1 MAIINQQNFQIKS
14 GNAWYKLCPFPV
26 GYVYLG
32 YTSTSPASTFGGTWS
47 AMATNRYVR
56 LSNNVT
62 ASGSNTISIDNM
74 PNHGHNIA
82 GYHVVTQTNWGD
94 GHWFGGDYA
103 GNIGMDD
110 YAINV
115 TSQGGGQRVHSQ
127 IPRFICL
134 ETYCLTP
141 FGKEW

>member
-74 PNHGHNIA
+74 PSHGHNLN
-82 GYHVVTQTNWGD
+82 GYYYPIITGWGE
-94 GHWFGGDYA
+94 GIWFGSSTS
-103 GNIGMDD
+103 GNIGVDQRRM
-110 YAINV
+110 AEKE
-115 TSQGGGQRVHSQ
+115 GGGKE
-127 IPRFICL
+127 F
-134 ETYCLTP
+134 TP
-141 FGKEW
+141 KYQNLYAWRRTA

>member
-56 LSNNVT
+56 FSNNVT

-115 TSQGGGQRVHSQ
+115 TSQGGQRVHSQ
-127 IPRFICL
+127 ISRFICL
-134 ETYCLTP
+134 ETYCLMP
-141 FGKEW
+141 FWVVM